1 MRPLTG
7 FALIAAY
14 GVVMVLIAL
23 VINRRSD
30 VSSSAGF
37 FVANRRATAPFIA
50 ISFMATFMWG
60 ADLLAVPET
69 VYLTGIAG
77 IWMYGIPIVLGGFA
91 IIPIAKRLR
100 AIMPSAMTYQ
110 EFFRKRLDSKNHLLY
125 VGIGF
130 YTMLI
135 AGALQLRAAG
145 QIIGGIASINPLMIA
160 VGVAVIVMI
169 YSVITGIWA
178 SVGTDVVQVA
188 MTVIL
193 TLAFI
198 PYMVTTAGGI
208 GEVHTS
214 LTDTV
219 DTGVMLSFSSPGWDT
234 LYAFFL
240 PFLLGWSLWGIAS
253 MSVWQRAMSVRQ
265 DKISRTFLI
274 GSIGW
279 FSTIPLYGIV
289 GLLALAFFPDLA
301 RPDEAGIEV
310 YTTLLGGLA
319 AVIFVATLIGLVFST
334 TDSAILAL
342 ALLGTR
348 DIYKQYVN
356 PGATNVETV
365 RVARLC
371 IVGFTALT
379 LVTTYAIWTV
389 DFLTLIWINS
399 IGITAVFFPLLYCLY
414 WRQTSANAVFATSVV
429 VIGVIV
435 SMLALGYDI
444 PLIYLVGHGIAATL
458 TPALSVAWPSNFEF
472 DDLTTEEPA

>member
-1 MRPLTG
+1 MRPVTG
-7 FALIAAY
+7 FALLAAY
-14 GVVMVLIAL
+14 GIVMILIAI

-77 IWMYGIPIVLGGFA
+77 IWMYGIPIVIGGFA
-91 IIPIAKRLR
+91 IIPIANRLR
-100 AIMPSAMTYQ
+100 TIMPSAMTYQ
-110 EFFRKRLDSKNHLLY
+110 EFFRKRLDNKNHLLF
-125 VGIGF
+125 VGIGI
-130 YTMLI
+130 YTMLV

-145 QIIGGIASINPLMIA
+145 QIIGGIASIEPILIA
-160 VGVAVIVMI
+160 SSVALIVMI

-178 SVGTDVVQVA
+178 SVSTDVVQVA
-188 MTVIL
+188 TTVVL
-193 TLAFI
+193 TLVFI
-198 PYMVTTAGGI
+198 PYMVTSAGGI
-208 GEVHTS
+208 PEVHTA
-214 LTDTV
+214 LTDSV
-219 DTGVMLSFSSPGWDT
+219 EPSVMLSFSSPDWGT

-253 MSVWQRAMSVRQ
+253 MSVWQRAMSVRK

-289 GLLALAFFPDLA
+289 GLLALALFPDLA
-301 RPDEAGIEV
+301 RPDAAGIEV
-310 YTTLLGGLA
+310 YTTLLGGVA
-319 AVIFVATLIGLVFST
+319 AIVFVATLLGLVFST

-342 ALLGTR
+342 SLLGTR
-348 DIYKQYVN
+348 DVYKQYIN
-356 PGATNVETV
+356 PEATNGETV
-365 RVARLC
+365 RIARLC

-379 LVTTYAIWTV
+379 LVTTYVIWTV

-399 IGITAVFFPLLYCLY
+399 IGITAVFFPLLYSLY
-414 WRQTSANAVFATSVV
+414 WRQTSANAVFVTSVI

-435 SMLALGYDI
+435 SMLASGYDI
-444 PLIYLVGHGIAATL
+444 PLIYLVGHGIAAVL
-458 TPALSVAWPSNFEF
+458 TPALSLAWPAEFEF
-472 DDLTTEEPA
+472 DELATEETA

>member
-7 FALIAAY
+7 FALIAVY

-429 VIGVIV
+429 VIGAIV

>member
-429 VIGVIV
+429 VIGAIV

>member
-1 MRPLTG
+1 MQPFTG
-7 FALIAAY
+7 FALVTVYGIA
-14 GVVMVLIAL
+14 MVLIAIM
-23 VINRRSD
+23 INRRSD

-77 IWMYGIPIVLGGFA
+77 IWMYGLPIVIGGFV
-91 IIPIAKRLR
+91 IIPIANRLR
-100 AIMPSAMTYQ
+100 SIMPSAMTYQ
-110 EFFRKRLDSKNHLLY
+110 EFFRKRLDNKNHLLY
-125 VGIGF
+125 VAIGC
-130 YTMLI
+130 YTMLV

-145 QIIGGIASINPLMIA
+145 QIIGGIASIDPLVVA
-160 VGVAVIVMI
+160 SVVAVIVMI

-178 SVGTDVVQVA
+178 SVSTDLVQVA
-188 MTVIL
+188 TTVIM
-193 TLAFI
+193 TLIFI

-208 GEVHTS
+208 GEVHTT
-214 LTDTV
+214 LTETV
-219 DTGVMLSFSSPGWDT
+219 DPTVMLSFSSPGWDT

-253 MSVWQRAMSVRQ
+253 MSVWQRAMSVRK
-265 DKISRTFLI
+265 DRISRTFLF

-319 AVIFVATLIGLVFST
+319 AIIFVVTLLGLVFST
-334 TDSAILAL
+334 TDSAVLAL

-348 DIYKQYVN
+348 DIYKQYLN
-356 PGATNVETV
+356 PGASNAETV

-371 IVGFTALT
+371 IVGFTGLT
-379 LVTTYAIWTV
+379 LLTMYAIWTV

-414 WRQTSANAVFATSVV
+414 WRKTSSNAVFVTSIA

-435 SMLALGYDI
+435 SMLVLGYDI
-444 PLIYLVGHGIAATL
+444 PLIYLVGHGIAAILTPTL
-458 TPALSVAWPSNFEF
+458 TIAWPSEFEF
-472 DDLTTEEPA
+472 SDLTMEDPA